1 VSTFPKALLGRTG
14 ENPWAFSL
22 LAAIAAILPPF
33 VLLALL
39 RNSIP
44 SAETEPYNPIIDG
57 ITALIIAPLF
67 ESAILV
73 PMMVIAEKI
82 VQGRVGP
89 SLLCASV
96 WAALHGIIVP
106 LQAVVAFWAFLI
118 FSLTLLHWRE
128 RLPHSYYWVLV
139 LTHFFA
145 NLPSTIILA
154 FDIV

>member
-1 VSTFPKALLGRTG
+1 
-14 ENPWAFSL
+14 

-33 VLLALL
+33 VLLVLL
-39 RNSIP
+39 RDKIP
-44 SAETEPYNPIIDG
+44 SPDTESYNPIIDG
-57 ITALIIAPLF
+57 ITALIVAPLL

-82 VQGRVGP
+82 VNGRIASSV
-89 SLLCASV
+89 LCASI
-96 WAALHGIIVP
+96 WAALHGMIVP

-128 RLPHSYYWVLV
+128 RLPNSYYWVLV

-154 FDIV
+154 FDLA